1 MPLKIPE
8 HINEIAPYTAGK
20 PIAEVER
27 EYGIKNS
34 IKLASNENPLG
45 PSPKAA
51 AAIKAAVGGVHRY
64 PDEPGYELLNRL
76 ADHLD
81 VQPGQIIIGNG
92 SDEILGYLARALLQP
107 GDDVIVP
114 WPSFSMYAIVA
125 QSAGARQITVPLNDM
140 GIDLD
145 GILSKVTPDT
155 RMVFICNPNN
165 PTGSIVTRSEVDRF
179 LDALAEDIVV
189 VMDEA
194 YIDFVRETQCAD
206 GLSYLEHDKPV
217 VTMRTFSKAYG
228 LAGMR
233 VGYAAMPVAVAQV
246 MNRVRMPFN
255 VNSLA
260 HAAALAAL
268 DDSKFLGQTLDL
280 VHRSLD
286 MLYGELDR
294 RNIRYFPTQANFF
307 LIDVGRDAK
316 QVFEALLRQ
325 GVIVRCMAGHGYPN
339 YIRINI
345 GLPEENR
352 KFLAALD
359 KVLSQSSQVISGRE
373 L

>member
-1 MPLKIPE
+1 MSLKIPE
-8 HINEIAPYTAGK
+8 YIKEIAPYVAGK

-27 EYGIKNS
+27 EYGIKNA

-45 PSPKAA
+45 PSPKAI
-51 AAIKAAVGGVHRY
+51 AAIKASAAGVHRY

-76 ADHLD
+76 ADHLG
-81 VQPGQIIIGNG
+81 VQPEQIIIGNG

-107 GDDVIVP
+107 GDEVILP
-114 WPSFSMYAIVA
+114 RPSFSMYAIVA
-125 QSAGARQITVPLNDM
+125 QSAGARQITAPLKDM
-140 GIDLD
+140 GIDLQS
-145 GILSKVTPDT
+145 ILSKVTPNT

-165 PTGSIVTRSEVDRF
+165 PTGSIVTRDDVSRF
-179 LDALAEDIVV
+179 LDALPRDIVV

-194 YIDFVRETQCAD
+194 YIDFVRDTQCAN
-206 GLSYLEHDKPV
+206 GLSYLEHDTPV

-233 VGYAAMPVAVAQV
+233 VGYGVMPTAVAEIL
-246 MNRVRMPFN
+246 NRVRMPFN

-268 DDSKFLGQTLDL
+268 DDSEFLGQTIDL
-280 VHRSLD
+280 VHKSLD
-286 MLYGELDR
+286 MVYSELAN

-307 LIDVGRDAK
+307 LIDVGHDSK

-325 GVIVRCMAGHGYPN
+325 GVIVRSMAGYGYPN

-345 GLPEENR
+345 GLPEENQ

-359 KVLSQSSQVISGRE
+359 KVLRV
-373 L
+373 